1 MALAKPTGTNK
12 LAEADVKFTGYLQIS
27 DIKGESTTK
36 GFEDWISL
44 ESLSYAVAQATTH
57 RHTSGAVVTGRANIG
72 DVVITKQLDIS
83 SPKFYESCLK
93 ATEHAEAK
101 IQLTRTVAGQ
111 NETYLT
117 ITLKKVYIT
126 EVGVVGGAKEGTNI
140 PLEEIH
146 LNFGEITYNY
156 TQTAV
161 RGGGSVEVMWNA
173 ESHA

>member
-1 MALAKPTGTNK
+1 MAGIAKPAGTDK
-12 LAEADVKFTGYLQIS
+12 MGAADVKFTGYLQIS

-126 EVGVVGGAKEGTNI
+126 EVGVVGGGNNLPI
-140 PLEEIH
+140 EEVH

-161 RGGGSVEVMWNA
+161 RGGGSVEMTWNA